1 MSLTQG
7 LVAEL
12 SLLLLARAEP
22 PSAPAGA
29 SNEKAAQAGSTGTT
43 QAAGAKATLPAAKAT
58 TGPASTTTERAVA
71 APARPPAPNVGAQ
84 TNSGVETRPASAKAT
99 APSGSKAA
107 PAAATA
113 KATAQKP
120 DARDD
125 EKPAP
130 TPIPESVAD
139 GEQPEVIAI
148 GDLGID
154 PSEDAAPATPKAPSR
169 PWPSPKG
176 PAPASGGTG
185 TLSLVALP
193 RASVTMNGIPLGS
206 TPLNGRELPS
216 GRHRLILIG
225 SDDIPRV
232 LILDITD
239 GADVELNLL
248 LTRLWPEAL
257 RPNP

>member
-1 MSLTQG
+1 VT
-7 LVAEL
+7 
-12 SLLLLARAEP
+12 P
-22 PSAPAGA
+22 
-29 SNEKAAQAGSTGTT
+29 AAQA
-43 QAAGAKATLPAAKAT
+43 
-58 TGPASTTTERAVA
+58 
-71 APARPPAPNVGAQ
+71 VGAQ
-84 TNSGVETRPASAKAT
+84 TKSGAGIKPAKDTAT
-99 APSGSKAA
+99 SGSKTE
-107 PAAATA
+107 PAAA
-113 KATAQKP
+113 KDTAQTP
-120 DARDD
+120 D
-125 EKPAP
+125 EKPSA
-130 TPIPESVAD
+130 TPIPESLED

-148 GDLGID
+148 ADLGID
-154 PSEDAAPATPKAPSR
+154 PSEDAAPAAPKAPSR

-206 TPLNGRELPS
+206 TPLHGRELPS

-232 LILDITD
+232 LILDIAD
-239 GADVELNLL
+239 GADVELNLP